1 MTIQECYKKM
11 GADYQEVLGRLHN
24 EAMIGR
30 FVRMFLQDDSFQILE
45 EALRRGDVK
54 EAFRGAHTLKG
65 VCQNLGFSNLYAP
78 AYTLTETLRAGSW
91 RAHRSSLQ
99 RWKSSINARWTP
111 SVHWTKME
119 CGVGRL
125 SGCPAL
131 FFYRICLKAQNR
143 PLYRR
148 VVCGMIDKKEGRR
161 LHYVQTYPC
170 LSAHQR
176 RAEDPH

>member
-78 AYTLTETLRAGSW
+78 TYTLPDRD
-91 RAHRSSLQ
+91 
-99 RWKSSINARWTP
+99 
-111 SVHWTKME
+111 
-119 CGVGRL
+119 
-125 SGCPAL
+125 PA
-131 FFYRICLKAQNR
+131 
-143 PLYRR
+143 
-148 VVCGMIDKKEGRR
+148 
-161 LHYVQTYPC
+161 
-170 LSAHQR
+170 R
-176 RAEDPH
+176 RAAGGHTGAVCKGGRAVSMHDGRHPCAGLK

>member
-24 EAMIGR
+24 EAMIGK

-45 EALRRGDVK
+45 DGLRRGDVK

-78 AYTLTETLRAGSW
+78 AYTLTETLRAGQLEGTQEQFAKVEEQYQCTMDPSV
-91 RAHRSSLQ
+91 
-99 RWKSSINARWTP
+99 RWT
-111 SVHWTKME
+111 KIE

-131 FFYRICLKAQNR
+131 FFYRICPKAQNR

-161 LHYVQTYPC
+161 PHYVQTYPC